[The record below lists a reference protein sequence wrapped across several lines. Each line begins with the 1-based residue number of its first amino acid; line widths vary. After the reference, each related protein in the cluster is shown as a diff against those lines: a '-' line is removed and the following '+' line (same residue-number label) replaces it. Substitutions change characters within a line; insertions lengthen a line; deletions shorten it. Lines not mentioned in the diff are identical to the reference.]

1 MRKHPQYQQYLRQQY
16 LRQREY
22 LRQQYLR
29 QREYLRQQYLRQ
41 REYHATAG
49 VGSSYPI
56 QERSNQRCSQMVYV
70 SFLQLYS

>member
-1 MRKHPQYQQYLRQQY
+1 MRKHPQYQQ
-16 LRQREY
+16 Y